1 MLKEKKTEAAEDQ
14 ADEQPV
20 AEVEEVGVAR
30 DRRAGWSE
38 SLQATEVAVAPRLA
52 VATDGRLV
60 LVPDEV
66 GQPETQIDGDAG
78 EGSHQRSQWPRAH
91 PRWSAYFDV
100 PPSAGGSS
108 GAAARPIR
116 GGPR

>member
-30 DRRAGWSE
+30 DRGAGWSE
-38 SLQATEVAVAPRLA
+38 SIQATEVAVAPRLA
-52 VATDGRLV
+52 VATDGRHA

-66 GQPETQIDGDAG
+66 GQPETQVDGDAG

-91 PRWSAYFDV
+91 PRWCAYFDV